1 MPYGTQKARDGDP
14 YEWVADRFAQEI
26 GLDESW
32 KHKLAGAALAGTMAL
47 GALGSGGAHSTAPA
61 DAGVSG
67 TTISNPS
74 DNKTDIKYR
83 TPTPN
88 QGAAIGESSCNMTTE
103 GEYCPEHGLA
113 ECGNYGMYESE
124 LARIKSLALD
134 EAIMVNPGTTIM
146 NPDTEKMANPE
157 LEKHNTWQKQ
167 DAEADRIKWGGGG
180 GGGASAPQKSGLAA
194 KPGDV
199 VDVDAKEVEEGDIPS
214 EFVSSLSGK
223 PTTLDVINYK
233 DYTSDMKSNF
243 GQDWK
248 PDPKPTGPYDTAKLG
263 SPRYSQPPV
272 EESRDGDALL
282 ARIKSLALFK

>member
-1 MPYGTQKARDGDP
+1 
-14 YEWVADRFAQEI
+14 
-26 GLDESW
+26 
-32 KHKLAGAALAGTMAL
+32 
-47 GALGSGGAHSTAPA
+47 
-61 DAGVSG
+61 
-67 TTISNPS
+67 
-74 DNKTDIKYR
+74 
-83 TPTPN
+83 
-88 QGAAIGESSCNMTTE
+88 
-103 GEYCPEHGLA
+103 
-113 ECGNYGMYESE
+113 MYESE
-124 LARIKSLALD
+124 LARLKSLALD

-180 GGGASAPQKSGLAA
+180 VPAKTSAPQKSGLAA

-199 VDVDAKEVEEGDIPS
+199 VDVDAKEVEEGDIPP
-214 EFVSSLSGK
+214 EFVSGARGQ

-282 ARIKSLALFK
+282 ARIKSLALLK